1 MIYRNTFPEV
11 LEAIALGPDPSFL
24 AKNTTYC
31 DFVSAFPV
39 EVELMYN
46 WKAVKKSSNPLNA
59 LRNFTKK
66 LIINGPDLDVQ
77 TLDFFVKKVTNQPND
92 HGNTI
97 QKEVKLAFDRVKSI
111 STTTTD
117 CLTTT
122 TVTTD
127 LYLNGK
133 KISSDQSKTTINA
146 CYVTNNTQ
154 IHNDN
159 NFLNK
164 LANLLKTCKRPCNYF
179 VKPSSTFGTL
189 TDFGRALS
197 DSASILGDSLDSAMH
212 APVNIGRDML
222 NKINPIFRS
231 EFYKLKVMT
240 EDVYRDGVKPFF
252 SKEDRER
259 VKAQSRQGLG
269 PDTKYSRMSSP
280 NTDFE
285 RLPLTGDT
293 STYYAAAASYSE
305 SEANIRQRLGDCYRR
320 HDYLMRYNPYD
331 PEMNTAYAKRKY
343 IGLRNGDRTSLID
356 ITGSLAPSQYAT
368 ENTYANALDIPTR
381 DNIMKYED
389 TEKAVLSNDYNNG
402 KSKANDSVVTAGN
415 GPLDLA
421 ASSGSTVSNTG
432 ETIPTTGRTMEF
444 GFGEVKV
451 TKYGYPNDETPDSG
465 SQMAVGNS
473 DNLLQPLKS
482 IAVAPESLRSNQV
495 KTGDVLI
502 ITCTDRNGN
511 VFKERRQ
518 VADTSGAGLLTGK
531 FKFLIDEYIPNGN
544 YKSRLYGADGNTDK
558 FKMSIM
564 VADTKEPLAKWT
576 VQEASQYACMFFSK
590 SDWRNALV
598 NGKGQGLKGS
608 INAKMQTGAYDAYC
622 RFS

>member
-46 WKAVKKSSNPLNA
+46 WKAVKKSANPLNA

-77 TLDFFVKKVTNQPND
+77 TLNFFVKKVTNQPND
-92 HGNTI
+92 HGDTI
-97 QKEVKLAFDRVKSI
+97 QNEVKLAFDKVKSI

-146 CYVTNNTQ
+146 CYVTNNTE

-159 NFLNK
+159 NFLNR
-164 LANLLKTCKRPCNYF
+164 LANLLKTCKSPCNYF
-179 VKPSSTFGTL
+179 VRPSSTFGTL
-189 TDFGRALS
+189 SDFGRALS
-197 DSASILGDSLDSAMH
+197 DSASILGDTLNSAMH
-212 APVNIGRDML
+212 APVNVSRDML

-259 VKAQSRQGLG
+259 VKAQSSQGLG
-269 PDTKYSRMSSP
+269 PDSKYSNMSA
-280 NTDFE
+280 NVDFE

-305 SEANIRQRLGDCYRR
+305 AQSNIRQRLGDCYRR

-368 ENTYANALDIPTR
+368 ENTYSNALDIPTK

-389 TEKAVLSNDYNNG
+389 TEKAVLAKDYNEG
-402 KSKANDSVVTAGN
+402 KSKGNDSVVTAGSS
-415 GPLDLA
+415 PLDA
-421 ASSGSTVSNTG
+421 AAASGSTVSNLG
-432 ETIPTTGRTMEF
+432 ESSPTTGKTMEF
-444 GFGEVKV
+444 DFGEVKL
-451 TKYGYPNDETPDSG
+451 TKYGYVGDSTPDTG
-465 SQMAVGNS
+465 SEMAIGNS

-482 IAVAPESLRSNQV
+482 IAVAPESLASKKV

-502 ITCTDRNGN
+502 ITCTDKSGN

-518 VADTSGAGLLTGK
+518 VADTSAAGLLTGK
-531 FKFLIDEYIPNGN
+531 YKFLIDEYVPNGN
-544 YKSRLYGADGNTDK
+544 YHSKLYGANGNDGK
-558 FKMSIM
+558 FKISIM
-564 VADTKEPLAKWT
+564 VADTKEPLAKWS
-576 VQEASQYACMFFSK
+576 VQEASQYASMFFSK
-590 SDWRNALV
+590 AAWNDVKN
-598 NGKGQGLKGS
+598 NGQGQGLKGR
-608 INAKMQTGAYDAYC
+608 INGSVKSGEYDAYC

>member
-1 MIYRNTFPEV
+1 MIYRNTCPEV
-11 LEAIALGPDPSFL
+11 LEAIAIGPDPSFL

-31 DFVSAFPV
+31 EFVSAFPA

-77 TLDFFVKKVTNQPND
+77 TLDFFVKKVTNQPNS
-92 HGNTI
+92 HGDTI
-97 QKEVKLAFDRVKSI
+97 KNEVKLAFDKVKNI
-111 STTTTD
+111 TTTTTE

-122 TVTTD
+122 TTTTD
-127 LYLNGK
+127 IYLNGK
-133 KISSDQSKTTINA
+133 KIGSNQSQTTINA
-146 CYVTNNTQ
+146 CYVTNNTE

-164 LANLLKTCKRPCNYF
+164 LANLLRTCKRPCNYF
-179 VKPSSTFGTL
+179 VRPSSTFGTL
-189 TDFGRALS
+189 ADFGRALS
-197 DSASILGDSLDSAMH
+197 DSASILGDTFESTMH
-212 APVNIGRDML
+212 APVNVARDML

-259 VKAQSRQGLG
+259 VKEQSRQGLG
-269 PDTKYSRMSSP
+269 PDSKYSRMGA
-280 NTDFE
+280 NTSDFE

-293 STYYAAAASYSE
+293 ATYYSAAGSYSE
-305 SEANIRQRLGDCYRR
+305 VQGSIRQRLGDCFRR
-320 HDYLMRYNPYD
+320 HEYLMRYNPYD
-331 PEMNTAYAKRKY
+331 PEMNTAYSKRKY
-343 IGLRNGDRTSLID
+343 IGLRNGDTTSLID

-368 ENTYANALDIPTR
+368 ENTYSNALDIPR
-381 DNIMKYED
+381 NQNIMKYED
-389 TEKAVLSNDYNNG
+389 TEKAALAKDYNNG
-402 KSKANDSVVTAGN
+402 KSKANDSVITAGN

-432 ETIPTTGRTMEF
+432 ETIPTTGKTMEF
-444 GFGEVKV
+444 GFGEVKI
-451 TKYGYPNDETPDSG
+451 TKYGYPGDSTPDSG
-465 SQMAVGNS
+465 SEMAIGNS

-482 IAVAPESLRSNQV
+482 IAVAPETLRSKIV

-502 ITCTDRNGN
+502 ITCTDKSGN

-518 VADTSGAGLLTGK
+518 VADTSAGGLLTGK
-531 FKFLIDEYIPNGN
+531 YKFLIDEYVPNGN
-544 YKSRLYGADGNTDK
+544 YRSRLYGADGNSDR

-576 VQEASQYACMFFSK
+576 VQEASQYASMFFSK
-590 SDWRNALV
+590 TAWNDVKV
-598 NGKGQGLKGS
+598 NGQGQGLRGRVHAS
-608 INAKMQTGAYDAYC
+608 VVSGQYDAYC